1 MKPEALRVPSLGPC
15 AVSSPLP
22 ATTAWVDDD
31 SRVLVS
37 NDPRESANG
46 LFERAGPRR
55 RIFFEPRT
63 IRAGVVTCGGLCPGV
78 NNVVRALV
86 LELHHTYGVRE
97 ILGFRFGFEGLD
109 PGTDTQPMVLGPA
122 EVVGIHKLGGSVL
135 GLSRGAHDPSSM
147 VDTLLRRKIDVLFAV
162 GGDGTL
168 RGARA
173 LHEEITR
180 RGERVAVVGIP
191 KTVDN
196 DVPFVDK
203 TFGFDTAVELARLA
217 IDAAH
222 TEATGARNG
231 VGLVR
236 LMGREAGF
244 IAATATLASA
254 DVNFCLIP
262 EVPFDLY
269 GERGLLA
276 ALEQRLAA
284 RGHAV
289 VVVAE
294 GCSAH
299 LVRAEARDASGNA
312 SYSSAEVDVGP
323 RLRDAMAAYLGE
335 RGVEATIKYIDPSY
349 MIRSVP
355 ANATDAVLCGRL
367 ARDAVH
373 AAMAGK
379 TGILVG
385 RWHRA
390 FTHVPLVTAARERR
404 RVGPDLWQQVLD
416 TTGQPPLT

>member
-1 MKPEALRVPSLGPC
+1 MSAEDLRAPSLGEC
-15 AVSSPLP
+15 SVTSPLP
-22 ATTAWVDDD
+22 PETLWVEDGA
-31 SRVLVS
+31 RVLVS
-37 NDPRESANG
+37 TDPGELASG
-46 LFERAGPRR
+46 SFERAGPRR
-55 RIFFEPRT
+55 RIFFEPRAMRVG
-63 IRAGVVTCGGLCPGV
+63 IVTCGGMCPGI

-86 LELHHTYGVRE
+86 LELHHKYGVRE
-97 ILGFRFGFEGLD
+97 VLGFRFGFEGLD
-109 PGTDTQPMVLGPA
+109 PETDTQPMGLGPS
-122 EVVGIHKLGGSVL
+122 EVRSIHKAGGSIL
-135 GLSRGAHDPSSM
+135 GLSRGAHDPAGM
-147 VDTLLRRKIDVLFAV
+147 ADTLVRRRIDALFAI

-173 LHEEITR
+173 LHEEIAR
-180 RGERVAVVGIP
+180 RGARIAIIGVP
-191 KTVDN
+191 KTIDN

-203 TFGFDTAVELARLA
+203 TFGFDTAVELACLA

-222 TEATGARNG
+222 TEATGVRNG
-231 VGLVR
+231 VGIVR

-244 IAATATLASA
+244 IAAAATLASA
-254 DVNFCLIP
+254 EANFCLIP
-262 EVPFDLY
+262 EAPFDLY

-276 ALEQRLAA
+276 AIEQRLAA

-299 LVRAEARDASGNA
+299 LARADRDASGNP
-312 SYSSAEVDVGP
+312 SYSSAEADVGP
-323 RLRDAMAAYLGE
+323 RLRDTIAAYLRE
-335 RGVEATIKYIDPSY
+335 AGVGATIKYIDPSY

-355 ANATDAVLCGRL
+355 ASATDAILCGRL

-390 FTHVPLVTAARERR
+390 FTHVPLGLVVKERR

-416 TTGQPPLT
+416 TTGQPPLR